1 MRLLMDELVIQ
12 GEKEKRFIID
22 FNDSLQLRYEL
33 VRELK
38 LSGSPKEEICSKF
51 GYSRVMGHLY
61 ESAWDKSRWEGLKDK
76 KKGPKRKPKR
86 TGELENKILAIRLKH
101 PEKDMYEI
109 TDILTVEGYD
119 ISARSVARVLSEHG
133 VTLKK
138 TKLKS

>member
-51 GYSRVMGHLY
+51 GYRINRGNNIPV
-61 ESAWDKSRWEGLKDK
+61 EKLKTIK
-76 KKGPKRKPKR
+76 MRNNVR
-86 TGELENKILAIRLKH
+86 TG
-101 PEKDMYEI
+101 
-109 TDILTVEGYD
+109 
-119 ISARSVARVLSEHG
+119 
-133 VTLKK
+133 KK
-138 TKLKS
+138 TNL

>member
-1 MRLLMDELVIQ
+1 MNEIVIEGKKGKKFVIDLMDYFQ
-12 GEKEKRFIID
+12 R
-22 FNDSLQLRYEL
+22 RYEL

-38 LSGSPKEEICSKF
+38 LSDSSKEEICAKY

-61 ESAWDKSRWEGLKDK
+61 ETAWDKNRWAGLKDK
-76 KKGPKRKPKR
+76 KKGPKSKSRRTEKLEKR
-86 TGELENKILAIRLKH
+86 VLAIRFKS

-109 TDILTVEGYD
+109 TDILTEEGYV

-138 TKLKS
+138 TRRKA